1 MLCDVCELLYI
12 DFLGKSCEYQ
22 SMPKSYKSN
31 VGQVDELLTK
41 HELAKK
47 LKCTGRSVDNYVSRG
62 LFKRI
67 KVGNL
72 SRFNW
77 ESVRQALENQN

>member
-1 MLCDVCELLYI
+1 MSYVVVI
-12 DFLGKSCEYQ
+12 LGNQWSNKA
-22 SMPKSYKSN
+22 MPKTYISN

-41 HELAKK
+41 YELAKK
-47 LKCTGRSVDNYVSRG
+47 LKCTGRSVDNYVARG

-77 ESVRQALENQN
+77 ESVRQALENQD